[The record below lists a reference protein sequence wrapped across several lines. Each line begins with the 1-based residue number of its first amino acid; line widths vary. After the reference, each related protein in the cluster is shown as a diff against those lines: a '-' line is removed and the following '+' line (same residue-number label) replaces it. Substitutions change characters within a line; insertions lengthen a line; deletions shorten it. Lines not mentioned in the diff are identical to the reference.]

1 MDRDAEHDKAASS
14 HYPVTMTGTPFAV
27 IDKFKD
33 HENVS
38 VHESDDAKILQ
49 LKAGNLTITVTV
61 LRDALEWWVDVA
73 RNDEVVVI
81 DSWDYED
88 GDDTPREELAQSM
101 AWDINVFVKN
111 LLTRELR
118 LVPAARTGL
127 AGIIW
132 KLMQRDIRRPDRR
145 QVLEWKMGETWKPA
159 VPFR

>member
-1 MDRDAEHDKAASS
+1 
-14 HYPVTMTGTPFAV
+14 MTGTPYALL
-27 IDKFKD
+27 DTFKD
-33 HENVS
+33 HENVT
-38 VHESDDAKILQ
+38 VRESDDAKLLQ
-49 LKAGNLTITVTV
+49 IEAGDLIITVTV

-73 RNDEVVVI
+73 ENDDVVVI

-88 GDDTPREELAQSM
+88 GDETPREDLAQSM

-118 LVPAARTGL
+118 LVPAAQSGFGRVV
-127 AGIIW
+127 W

-145 QVLEWKMGETWKPA
+145 HVLEWKMGGTWKPA

>member
-1 MDRDAEHDKAASS
+1 
-14 HYPVTMTGTPFAV
+14 MTGTPFAL

-33 HENVS
+33 HENVT
-38 VHESDDAKILQ
+38 VRDVDDAKILR

-73 RNDEVVVI
+73 QNDEVVVI

-88 GDDTPREELAQSM
+88 GDETPREDLAQSM

-118 LVPAARTGL
+118 LVSAPRAGL

-132 KLMQRDIRRPDRR
+132 
-145 QVLEWKMGETWKPA
+145 
-159 VPFR
+159 

>member
-1 MDRDAEHDKAASS
+1 
-14 HYPVTMTGTPFAV
+14 MTGTPFALL
-27 IDKFKD
+27 DTFKN

-38 VHESDDAKILQ
+38 VREADDAKILQ
-49 LKAGNLTITVTV
+49 LESGNLTITVTV

-73 RNDEVVVI
+73 EDDGVVVI

-88 GDDTPREELAQSM
+88 GEDTPREDLAQSM

-118 LVPAARTGL
+118 LVTAARTGL
-127 AGIIW
+127 VKVVW

-145 QVLEWKMGETWKPA
+145 HVLEWKMGGTWKAA